1 MAIPTKGRKMAKFD
15 KRFGNTQG
23 NKTKNGGMTT
33 TGMGMQ
39 AGAPSRA
46 KKVSG
51 SKHR

>member
-1 MAIPTKGRKMAKFD
+1 MAIKSSSGRKMAKYD

-23 NKTKNGGMTT
+23 NKTKNGGQTQ

-46 KKVSG
+46 TKVSSG
-51 SKHR
+51 K